1 MCNKKRIR
9 KLISKKYKNHIREV
23 KFFNHFIYGWKFKI
37 PQEYLKELKKQSPED
52 FKRQYL
58 SYPVEEI

>member
-37 PQEYLKELKKQSPED
+37 PQEYLKELKK
-52 FKRQYL
+52 
-58 SYPVEEI
+58 